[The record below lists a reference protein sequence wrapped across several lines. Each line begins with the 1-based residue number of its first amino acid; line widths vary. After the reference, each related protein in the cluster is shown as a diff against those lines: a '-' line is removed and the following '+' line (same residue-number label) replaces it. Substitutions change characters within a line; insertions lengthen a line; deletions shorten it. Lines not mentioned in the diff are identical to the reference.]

1 MKVLEAEFLKDFLAM
16 CEDAWNLGWHEYHAG
31 NLTYR
36 MKQEE
41 TDAVREELSE
51 DGTWKLL
58 PVKVPSLAEEFFL
71 VTAGGSSFHGITGN
85 AEKLTG
91 ILQINSAGDAFRVC
105 WGLKGREPTSEFPA
119 HLMNHAIKKE
129 VSGGTHRIIYHA
141 HPANLIALS
150 FILPLE
156 DRAFTRELWEM
167 EPECAMTFPDGIGVL
182 PWVLPGSEESAEQT
196 GEKMKEYDIV
206 LWAYHGAF
214 ASGRDF
220 DSTMGLMH
228 TVEKA
233 SEILVK
239 VLSMSPV
246 KKNCPTAENLI
257 EMEKPFRL
265 KLPRKFL

>member
-1 MKVLEAEFLKDFLAM
+1 MKVLETEFLKDFLAM

-36 MKQEE
+36 MKPEE
-41 TDAVREELSE
+41 ADAVKEELSRE
-51 DGTWKLL
+51 GEWVSL
-58 PVKVPSLAEEFFL
+58 PVRVPALAEEFFL
-71 VTAGGSSFHGITGN
+71 VTSAGSSFHCITRK
-85 AEKLTG
+85 AKQLTG
-91 ILQINSAGDAFRVC
+91 ILEIGPLGDRYRIC
-105 WGLKGREPTSEFPA
+105 WGLEGRKPTSEFPA

-129 VSGGTHRIIYHA
+129 VSKGTYRIIYHA

-182 PWVLPGSEESAEQT
+182 PWVLPGSEESARRT
-196 GEKMKEYDIV
+196 GEKMKNYDIV

-214 ASGRDF
+214 ASGVDF
-220 DSTMGLMH
+220 ESTIGLMH

-239 VLSMSPV
+239 VLSMSSV
-246 KKNCPTAENLI
+246 KKNCPTTENLI
-257 EMEKPFRL
+257 EMEEPFHL
-265 KLPRKFL
+265 KLPRRFL

>member
-1 MKVLEAEFLKDFLAM
+1 MKVLETEFLKDFLAM

-36 MKQEE
+36 MKEEE
-41 TDAVREELSE
+41 TAAVREEFLETGEWVS
-51 DGTWKLL
+51 L
-58 PVKVPSLAEEFFL
+58 PVKVPALAGEFFL
-71 VTAGGSSFHGITGN
+71 VTAAGSSFHGITRK
-85 AEKLTG
+85 AKQLTG
-91 ILQINSAGDAFRVC
+91 ILEIGSDGDCYRIC
-105 WGLKGREPTSEFPA
+105 WGLEGRKPTSEFPT

-141 HPANLIALS
+141 HPAHLIALS
-150 FILPLE
+150 FVLPLE

-182 PWVLPGSEESAEQT
+182 PWVLPGSEESARQT

-214 ASGRDF
+214 ASGTDF
-220 DSTMGLMH
+220 DNTIGLMH

-239 VLSMSPV
+239 VLSMSSV
-246 KKNCPTAENLI
+246 KKNCPTSENLA
-257 EMEKPFRL
+257 EMEEPFHL
-265 KLPRKFL
+265 KLPKKFL